1 MVRPIDE
8 RMKKRINDWFQ
19 RDYRETF
26 MERIRLI
33 FEAEELFKDEG
44 NSVRYGHTLEHVLRH
59 ITAVPGE
66 GTIVGEVKLRIP
78 SKEEEEKILTVYRS
92 WWNLPTEER
101 QKKILFYYSEGW
113 LKCRPYFFP
122 SFGHLAMDW
131 ESIIDLGIGGLK
143 KKAQDRLNE
152 ECNADQKEFLNGAV
166 ICYDAISMYIRRM
179 AEALREEGRMETAD
193 DLEQIAEGPA
203 HTFTQALQLIW
214 LLVLVLQKV
223 CGCGVLNLSRMDQY
237 LFGRYEKDCAAGIL
251 TEERAVELLQEFY
264 FRNNEIMVQTDHM
277 SQEIETTSYTLE
289 VAYDDPNYLILGGLR
304 ADGTSGVNPL
314 SFLMVEAARALKL
327 RNPFLVV
334 RYHKGMNQDFWRYCC
349 DAMRENT
356 TLVFYNDETMIP
368 ALKRCG
374 VEEPEVYDYGFFGCN
389 DPNIPAMEG
398 GLRQVWF
405 NLVKP
410 LELALNQGDYPMEP
424 LGSERIA
431 ACAEGEALDPECQFD
446 IDDRMTGLM
455 TGPYYGIKT
464 KPAEE
469 MQTMEDFL
477 EAYQQQMSYL
487 MAEFRRGFELDFE
500 VERQVTMDKM
510 RIEDCFLRG
519 TIEHAVTWTEGGT
532 KYHKIVN
539 QGSGL
544 ATAVDALYAIDQI
557 CFVKKEM
564 TLAQLRDVLKND
576 FEGQEML
583 SVRWKNKLQKFGN
596 DIDDVD
602 KYAKIVT
609 DMFIRSIDES
619 NGSQY
624 LYQMW
629 PTYSTDRDF
638 TTMGTYVG
646 ATPDG
651 RKAKE
656 QLSENQSPT
665 NGKDLSGLTAMLN
678 SVAKIPFNVIT
689 GGPLNLRLH
698 PSAVA
703 GEEGLSVMCALFETY
718 MERGGMQLQVN
729 VVDAETLKAA
739 QVDPEQYRSLCVRVT
754 GYSAFFVEMG
764 KKAQN
769 ELIARTEH
777 MVS

>member
-8 RMKKRINDWFQ
+8 KMEKRISDWFH

-44 NSVRYGHTLEHVLRH
+44 NSVRYGHTLEHVLRN

-78 SKEEEEKILTVYRS
+78 TKEEETDILKVYRS
-92 WWNLPTEER
+92 WWNFSTEER
-101 QKKILFYYSEGW
+101 HKKILFYYSEGW

-131 ESIIDLGIGGLK
+131 EAIIDLGIGGLK
-143 KKAQDRLNE
+143 KKAQDRLRE

-237 LFGRYEKDCAAGIL
+237 LFSRYQKDCAAGIL
-251 TEERAVELLQEFY
+251 TDDRAVELLQEFY

-304 ADGTSGVNPL
+304 TDGTSGVNPL

-334 RYHKGMNQDFWRYCC
+334 RYHKGINKDFWRYCC

-424 LGSERIA
+424 LGGERIA

-469 MQTMEDFL
+469 MRTMEDFL

-500 VERQVTMDKM
+500 VERQVTMDKI

-519 TIEHAVTWTEGGT
+519 TIENAVTWTEGGT

-557 CFVKKEM
+557 CFIKKEM
-564 TLAQLRDVLKND
+564 TLAQLRDILKND

-651 RKAKE
+651 RRAKE